1 MLLSLGI
8 MLLFGCNWI
17 KLSGAGALGV
27 LTTAFVA
34 AHGWTEKGKVFL
46 RLFAF
51 ILTTRVQGQKTIE
64 STRQH
69 RKKPSFLLLLF
80 YVTIR
85 YLQWPHT
92 EFLFVISCSCQL

>member
-51 ILTTRVQGQKTIE
+51 ILTTRQGQKTIE
-64 STRQH
+64 STRQN
-69 RKKPSFLLLLF
+69 RKKLSFLLLLF
-80 YVTIR
+80 DVAIR
-85 YLQWPHT
+85 YLQ
-92 EFLFVISCSCQL
+92 